1 MVKHTQIIRQLLLT
15 NCLSVIYHFLWLAL
29 VVGADFGCDFTF
41 SVWFVYGIQWTEAMV
56 CRYYAKQVLL
66 KISQS
71 SLKNSCLG
79 AFFSNQVADWRPAT
93 LFKRRLRHIGFPVNF
108 AKLIRTP
115 FLLDTRGVRF
125 WVDTQPKLNVF
136 KTITSNWSPGSLI
149 LIQNPF
155 RSCAPRASIS
165 SPKTD
170 DLEDAWLHL
179 RFIWVQIYSCS

>member
-29 VVGADFGCDFTF
+29 VVGADFDFDFTF

-71 SLKNSCLG
+71 SLKNNCLG

-108 AKLIRTP
+108 AKLEHP
-115 FLLDTRGVRF
+115 FYWTLVAYASE
-125 WVDTQPKLNVF
+125 WIHNLNWMFSRRSQAIEVQEVLYLCR
-136 KTITSNWSPGSLI
+136 IHLGHVPREQQSLA
-149 LIQNPF
+149 LKQL
-155 RSCAPRASIS
+155 
-165 SPKTD
+165 T
-170 DLEDAWLHL
+170 
-179 RFIWVQIYSCS
+179 